1 MDKKLKKMVLH
12 MPRGKTIEE
21 FEHLARSWG
30 YQVRV
35 TRSEESLS
43 RELSGGEADLV
54 VMNAGSETARR
65 LARPRAEEPPLRLA
79 EVEKRHILRVL
90 AEAEGNKSKAAR
102 ILDIDTKTLYNKLK
116 LYGQGIV
123 GRRPRRMEA
132 GGGR

>member
-12 MPRGKTIEE
+12 MPRGRTIEE

-30 YQVRV
+30 YRVKV
-35 TRSEESLS
+35 TRSDEALS
-43 RELSGGEADLV
+43 RELKGGETDLV
-54 VMNAGSETARR
+54 VMNAGTETVRR
-65 LARPRAEEPPLRLA
+65 LAHPRSEEPSIRLA

-90 AEAEGNKSKAAR
+90 AEANGNKSKAAR

-123 GRRPRRMEA
+123 GRRPRRLET
-132 GGGR
+132 GGQS